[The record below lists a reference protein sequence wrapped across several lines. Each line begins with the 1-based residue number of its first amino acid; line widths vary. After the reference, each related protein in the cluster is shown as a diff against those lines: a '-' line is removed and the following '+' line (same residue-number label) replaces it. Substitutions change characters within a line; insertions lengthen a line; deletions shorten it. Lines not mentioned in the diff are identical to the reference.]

1 MNSNII
7 YSVILA
13 DTKNPAIKHIGKST
27 TLKEANSI
35 RDKRKIQ
42 PNQHIWIGKY
52 VNGIL
57 KDSY

>member
-1 MNSNII
+1 MKKYKSPT
-7 YSVILA
+7 ILFVL
-13 DTKNPAIKHIGKST
+13 THK
-27 TLKEANSI
+27 KEANSI